1 MATENCWEFMRCG
14 REPGGTRVSELGVCP
29 AAIRKEC
36 DGLNRGVNA
45 GRICW
50 AVAGTLCDGKVAGKF
65 ATKIRTCM
73 NCEFYCKVVREEG
86 PAITTYP
93 KQPTKQR

>member
-1 MATENCWEFMRCG
+1 MATENCWVSMRCG
-14 REPGGTRVSELGVCP
+14 REPGGARVLELGVCP
-29 AAIRKEC
+29 AATRKEC
-36 DGLNRGVNA
+36 DGFNRGVNA

-73 NCEFYCKVVREEG
+73 NCEFYSKVVKEDG
-86 PAITTYP
+86 PAIITYLKP
-93 KQPTKQR
+93 PTKQK